1 MSLIGAIDKTSFFL
15 LHPYLL
21 MTGIA
26 FIILY
31 SGSFVWTKRYMIHRK
46 IRNMA
51 IWHFPSCLCC
61 GSVGTV
67 GWCLWIHSQWDASVA
82 IGSSE
87 WGDITPSRVSGFS
100 SSYIEFDDWDEW
112 SGEAETDKVNIN
124 TLANVSP
131 SHQNRKV
138 LCLKWKCSFELNF
151 QKVPRLL
158 PAACCLVLV
167 GQLGKLF

>member
-1 MSLIGAIDKTSFFL
+1 MKTSSFL

-31 SGSFVWTKRYMIHRK
+31 SGSFVWTKRYMIHKERLG
-46 IRNMA
+46 
-51 IWHFPSCLCC
+51 IWRYWRIPGCLCLCC
-61 GSVGTV
+61 GSVG
-67 GWCLWIHSQWDASVA
+67 WCLCTMLLWIHSQWDASVA

-131 SHQNRKV
+131 HQNW
-138 LCLKWKCSFELNF
+138 CLRWKWSFELNF

-158 PAACCLVLV
+158 PAAFCFVLV